1 MTTSLQGS
9 AGSIET
15 SAPFSGLSPQGLH
28 RLRDNQSTLV
38 FKEGQVLSPG
48 DRVDDRILVLLAGEA
63 RLLGSRDGRPFM
75 VERLGA
81 GAIVGLASLLR
92 AEGCEAVSAASTVEA
107 LAIPDTVILELL
119 QSEPALRRWCAE
131 RVWTAELHALLQREE
146 RTHASAL
153 AFDAANW
160 RQRLEQLRSG
170 IRGVEPDGSGRYPA
184 LAGSETWLLG
194 SANVPGL
201 EIGSRLDAS
210 APLPRPLPPLPLRLL
225 AVQEE
230 ARAAAL
236 EGPGS
241 LASLGETGGGA
252 NGGAIVSAHNGNA
265 PLAAAALGAAASQP
279 SSLDLGGSD
288 RSRGLQLI
296 RAKGSLEETL
306 ACFQMLGQILELP
319 YRRDAIDKVLRDKL
333 RRGLEPDLQLCGQIA
348 AMLGLLV
355 TGATVQPGSATRLI
369 TPCLIA
375 WKGSFAV
382 VTASNA
388 AGLRLAS
395 PAEGWVQLKPEE
407 IADTY
412 PEGLNLLLFERST
425 NTPGQKFGPSWFW
438 PALKRYRGMLL
449 QVLLA
454 SFVVQLFSLANPL
467 LIQVIIDKVIS
478 QRSLDTLHILGM
490 ALVVVTLMEGVIGA
504 LRTFLFTDTTNRI
517 DLRLGSE
524 VIDHLLRLPLGYFD
538 RRPVG
543 ELGTRIAE
551 LEKIRNFLTGQA
563 LMTLLDAAFSVI
575 YIIVMAIYSVQL
587 TFIALGVLP
596 IQVALTL
603 LGAPLFRRQY
613 RQAAEENARTQS
625 HLVEVLTGIQTV
637 KAQNV
642 EMVSRWKWQ
651 DFYGKYISRTFEKT
665 ITGTFLNETS
675 QVLQK
680 LSQLLVLWVGASL
693 VLKGELTLGQL
704 IAFRIISGYVTQ
716 PLLRLSSIWQNIQE
730 LRVSFERLADVV
742 DTPEESSEADKANI
756 PLPSVHG
763 EVEFENVSFSFSP
776 GTPEVLK
783 NIDLH
788 IPQGTFVGVVGQS
801 GSGKSTLMKLL
812 PRLYSPTRGRLLVD
826 RYDIDK
832 VELYSLRRQIGIVP
846 QDPLLFSGTISEN
859 IALTNPEAPSDAI
872 VAAARTAAAHD
883 FIMELPSGYST
894 PVGERGASL
903 SGGQRQRI
911 AIARTL
917 LSNPRLL
924 VMDEATSALDYDTE
938 RQVCDNLKQS
948 LRDSTVF
955 FITHR
960 LSTIRRADLIVMMHQ
975 GSIVETGTHE
985 ELMALK
991 GRYFALY
998 RQQEAS

>member
-1 MTTSLQGS
+1 MTTTSTNRPGPTPSLLAIAPFTSLPAAAQRRLEQEVSLQR
-9 AGSIET
+9 
-15 SAPFSGLSPQGLH
+15 F
-28 RLRDNQSTLV
+28 D
-38 FKEGQVLSPG
+38 EGQILSNAETVG
-48 DRVDDRILVLLAGEA
+48 NRVLVLLEGEA
-63 RLLGSRDGRPFM
+63 RLLGQRDGRPFM
-75 VERLGA
+75 LERLGP
-81 GAIVGLASLLR
+81 GELIGLVSLLR
-92 AEGCEAVSAASTVEA
+92 AEGCEAVSAATPVLA
-107 LAIPDTVILELL
+107 AAIPDGVVVELL
-119 QSEPALRRWCAE
+119 LQNPELRRWCAE
-131 RVWTAELHALLQREE
+131 HVWTAELHALLQRQDSA
-146 RTHASAL
+146 HAGAD
-153 AFDAANW
+153 AFEPNAW
-160 RQRLEQLRSG
+160 RQRLQQLRATT
-170 IRGVEPDGSGRYPA
+170 RGVAPDPGLGLPP
-184 LAGSETWLLG
+184 GDGGETWRLA

-201 EIGSRLDAS
+201 ALGSRLA
-210 APLPRPLPPLPLRLL
+210 AGQPLPKPLPPLPLRVL
-225 AVQEE
+225 AL
-230 ARAAAL
+230 R
-236 EGPGS
+236 EGNG
-241 LASLGETGGGA
+241 LAD
-252 NGGAIVSAHNGNA
+252 GGAIQATAIQPSGTLPDPQSA
-265 PLAAAALGAAASQP
+265 GAGVVADSAGGGLPQP
-279 SSLDLGGSD
+279 SSLDLGGPD
-288 RSRGLQLI
+288 RARGLQLI
-296 RAKGSLEETL
+296 RANGTLEETL
-306 ACFQMLGQILELP
+306 ACFQMLGRMLELP

-333 RRGLEPDLQLCGQIA
+333 RRGLNPDLQLCGQIA

-355 TGATVQPGSATRLI
+355 TGAKVQAGSATRLI

-395 PAEGWVQLKPEE
+395 PAEGWVQLSPAE
-407 IADTY
+407 IAETY
-412 PEGLNLLLFERST
+412 PEGLELLLFERST
-425 NTPGQKFGPSWFW
+425 ATPGVAFGPGWFW

-478 QRSLDTLHILGM
+478 QRSLDTLQILGM
-490 ALVVVTLMEGVIGA
+490 ALVVVTLMEGVIGS

-517 DLRLGSE
+517 DLRLGAE
-524 VIDHLLRLPLGYFD
+524 VIDHLLRLPMGYFD

-575 YIIVMAIYSVQL
+575 YIIVMALYSWML
-587 TFIALGVLP
+587 TLIALAVLP
-596 IQVALTL
+596 IQIGLTL

-651 DFYGKYISRTFEKT
+651 DYYAKYISRTFEKT

-680 LSQLLVLWVGASL
+680 LSQLLVLWVGASM

-742 DTPEESSEADKANI
+742 DTPEESSEADKSNI
-756 PLPSVHG
+756 PLPPVHG
-763 EVEFENVSFSFSP
+763 DVAFEKVSFSFSP
-776 GTPEVLK
+776 GSPEVLK
-783 NIDLH
+783 NVDLH

-812 PRLYSPTRGRLLVD
+812 PRLYSPTQGRILVD

-859 IALTNPEAPSDAI
+859 IALTNPEAPSDSI

-917 LSNPRLL
+917 LGNPRLL

-938 RQVCDNLKQS
+938 RQVCDNLKDS
-948 LRDSTVF
+948 LKDSTVF

-960 LSTIRRADLIVMMHQ
+960 LSTIRRADMIVMMHQ
-975 GSIVETGTHE
+975 GSIVESGTHD
-985 ELMALK
+985 ELIALK

>member
-1 MTTSLQGS
+1 MTASLQGS
-9 AGSIET
+9 QASLEAL
-15 SAPFSGLSPQGLH
+15 APFTSLSEAGRRRLQQGLSKLQF
-28 RLRDNQSTLV
+28 N
-38 FKEGQVLSPG
+38 EGQILSRADTVG
-48 DRVDDRILVLLAGEA
+48 DRVLVILKGEA
-63 RLLGSRDGRPFM
+63 RLLAERDGRPFM
-75 VERLGA
+75 LERLGP
-81 GAIVGLASLLR
+81 GSLIGLASLLR
-92 AEGCEAVSAASTVEA
+92 AEGCETTSAATALEA
-107 LAIPDTVILELL
+107 AAISDALMVELL
-119 QSEPALRRWCAE
+119 DSEAGLRSWCAKE
-131 RVWTAELHALLQREE
+131 IWTAELHALLQQQE
-146 RTHASAL
+146 TAHAGAE
-153 AFDAANW
+153 AFDPGRW
-160 RQRLEQLRSG
+160 RQRLQQLRAGVRG
-170 IRGVEPDGSGRYPA
+170 IEASAGARPPA
-184 LAGSETWLLG
+184 RAAGETLVLA
-194 SANVPGL
+194 SANVPGVAL
-201 EIGSRLDAS
+201 GSPLGSDT
-210 APLPRPLPPLPLRLL
+210 PLPRPRPPLPLRLL
-225 AVQEE
+225 ALQEG
-230 ARAAAL
+230 AS
-236 EGPGS
+236 GGS
-241 LASLGETGGGA
+241 DPSNPNGA
-252 NGGAIVSAHNGNA
+252 GATAGA
-265 PLAAAALGAAASQP
+265 LAAAPAGALVPTATPGSSATQP
-279 SSLDLGGSD
+279 TSLDLGGSD
-288 RSRGLQLI
+288 RARGLQLI
-296 RAKGSLEETL
+296 RAKGTLEETL
-306 ACFQMLGQILELP
+306 ACFQMLGQMLELP

-333 RRGLEPDLQLCGQIA
+333 RRGLQPDLQLCGQIA

-355 TGATVQPGSATRLI
+355 TGAKVKAESVTRLI
-369 TPCLIA
+369 TPCLIS
-375 WKGSFAV
+375 WKDSFAV

-395 PAEGWVQLKPEE
+395 PSEGWLQLTPEQ
-407 IADTY
+407 IAESY
-412 PEGLNLLLFERST
+412 PEGLELLLFERSVS
-425 NTPGQKFGPSWFW
+425 TPDQKFGPGWFW

-478 QRSLDTLHILGM
+478 QRSLDTLHILGL
-490 ALVVVTLMEGVIGA
+490 ALVVVTLMEGVIGS

-517 DLRLGSE
+517 DLRLGAE

-563 LMTLLDAAFSVI
+563 LTTLLDAAFSVI
-575 YIIVMAIYSVQL
+575 YIIVMAIYSWLL
-587 TFIALGVLP
+587 TIIALGVLP

-651 DFYGKYISRTFEKT
+651 DLYSKYISRTFEKT

-742 DTPEESSEADKANI
+742 DTPEESSEADKTKI
-756 PLPSVHG
+756 PLPSVQG
-763 EVEFENVSFSFSP
+763 DVSFENVSFSFNP

-783 NIDLH
+783 NIDLT

-812 PRLYSPTRGRLLVD
+812 PRLYSPTRGRILVD

-846 QDPLLFSGTISEN
+846 QDPLLFSGTISDN

-872 VAAARTAAAHD
+872 VTAARIAAAHD

-894 PVGERGASL
+894 AIGERGASL

-917 LSNPRLL
+917 LSNPQLL

-938 RQVCDNLKQS
+938 RQVCDNLRTTLKN
-948 LRDSTVF
+948 STVF

-960 LSTIRRADLIVMMHQ
+960 LSTIRRADQIVMMHQ
-975 GSIVETGTHE
+975 GSIVETGTHD

-991 GRYFALY
+991 GRYYALY